1 MLTAATEIDE
11 DRLIEILERA
21 ATVALVTESSESPG
35 RFRFVHALISHTLY
49 QDLGPTRRARAHLR
63 IARALEALGAERA
76 GRFAEL
82 AHHWAAASGADRGRA
97 RYFARRAGEAAL
109 AALAPVD
116 AIGWFSRA
124 LELLDPAGDDD
135 VERGWL
141 LAGLAQAQLQAGR
154 PEYRVTR
161 REAGRV
167 ALRAADRELLVA
179 IALCTPIFES
189 VEPSDTDF
197 IAVVEAALSA
207 VGGADSFP
215 RARLLTA
222 LAEALDQRDWQRRE
236 DLASEAA
243 AIAGRL
249 DDQRGFYELA
259 PRIFWNL
266 MSPARL
272 AERCDLAERAARIPS
287 PASSSVAEFDVL
299 HVMHYGRVEAADRAG
314 ADAAFGRLEELADRL
329 GTPFSQW
336 MLLQNRS
343 WRLLCDGDLAAAE
356 QTAQQG
362 LEIATEMG
370 VAAAMPAFGA
380 QLLSIRIQQGR
391 VDEIATLVADG
402 VDDFVTLS
410 DSWKSTVALVNCMC
424 GRLDDVQIML
434 DQEFADRF
442 EHLPQDQAWLFA
454 LSAWAECA
462 VALGRRDVAAYLAQ
476 RLRPFG
482 SQMIYANSFLW
493 GVVAR
498 TVGCLDAMLGDR
510 ASAEANL
517 RHALD
522 IHQHFGAVYWTAR
535 TQLDLADVVDAPELV
550 DAARVAIDR
559 YGLEG
564 LRPRLK

>member
-124 LELLDPAGDDD
+124 LELLDPGGDDD

-236 DLASEAA
+236 DLASEAGQSRDGSTTN
-243 AIAGRL
+243 AGSTSWLPGSSGTSCHR
-249 DDQRGFYELA
+249 RG
-259 PRIFWNL
+259 W
-266 MSPARL
+266 
-272 AERCDLAERAARIPS
+272 
-287 PASSSVAEFDVL
+287 
-299 HVMHYGRVEAADRAG
+299 
-314 ADAAFGRLEELADRL
+314 
-329 GTPFSQW
+329 
-336 MLLQNRS
+336 RS
-343 WRLLCDGDLAAAE
+343 G
-356 QTAQQG
+356 
-362 LEIATEMG
+362 
-370 VAAAMPAFGA
+370 
-380 QLLSIRIQQGR
+380 
-391 VDEIATLVADG
+391 ATLPNARQG
-402 VDDFVTLS
+402 S
-410 DSWKSTVALVNCMC
+410 
-424 GRLDDVQIML
+424 
-434 DQEFADRF
+434 
-442 EHLPQDQAWLFA
+442 
-454 LSAWAECA
+454 
-462 VALGRRDVAAYLAQ
+462 RR
-476 RLRPFG
+476 RP
-482 SQMIYANSFLW
+482 
-493 GVVAR
+493 VR
-498 TVGCLDAMLGDR
+498 R
-510 ASAEANL
+510 
-517 RHALD
+517 
-522 IHQHFGAVYWTAR
+522 
-535 TQLDLADVVDAPELV
+535 
-550 DAARVAIDR
+550 
-559 YGLEG
+559 
-564 LRPRLK
+564 